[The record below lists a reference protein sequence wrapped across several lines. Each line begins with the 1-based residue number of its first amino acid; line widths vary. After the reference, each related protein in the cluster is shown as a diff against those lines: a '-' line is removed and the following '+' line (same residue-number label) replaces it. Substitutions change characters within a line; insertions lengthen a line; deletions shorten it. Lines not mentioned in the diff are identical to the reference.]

1 MRMTSILLFGLL
13 SAATACTEKIEELAP
28 SPRPKI
34 SAEPEAPEPADV
46 IKEDLVVGTGAEAKD
61 GDKVK
66 VHYTGKLLKNNKVF
80 DSSVGKQPFA
90 VTIGEGGVIK
100 GWDLGLP
107 GMKVGGK
114 RKLTIPSK
122 FGYKETGSPPKIP
135 PNATLVF
142 DIELLSIGDEVK
154 DAGVEAPSKAKNTDK
169 KKKKSAE

>member
-1 MRMTSILLFGLL
+1 MRMTSILLIGLL

-46 IKEDLVVGTGAEAKD
+46 IKEDLVVGTGTEAKN
-61 GDKVK
+61 GDKVM

-80 DSSVGKQPFA
+80 DSSVGKQPFG

-142 DIELLSIGDEVK
+142 EIELLSVGDEPK
-154 DAGVEAPSKAKNTDK
+154 DAGVEAPAKAKATDK